1 MKTSD
6 ELQAL
11 VVYSEEEPVAQM
23 KRILIDLGMN
33 TRRAHTFCDAKTILQ
48 MPLRPS
54 LVVTDTS
61 LPDGTWLDV
70 LRAARMGPIQVPVIV
85 VSRLVD
91 MQLYLDVLD
100 SGAHDFVV
108 PPFTIAELTFIIRT
122 AIREDSRNG
131 CSAPLLGRNGHVN
144 SSGRSYGTGR

>member
-1 MKTSD
+1 MKMRD
-6 ELQAL
+6 ELWAL

-23 KRILIDLGMN
+23 ERMLIDLGIS
-33 TRRAHTFCDAKTILQ
+33 TQRAHTHFDADAMLR
-48 MPLRPS
+48 MSLRPS
-54 LVVTDTS
+54 FVVTDAS

-70 LRAARMGPIQVPVIV
+70 LYAARADPIKVPVIV

-91 MQLYLDVLD
+91 MQLYLDALD

-131 CSAPLLGRNGHVN
+131 CSAPLLARDTHAN
-144 SSGRSYGTGR
+144 SWG